1 MHHQCLSLVGT
12 GGRTED
18 RRIGMNR
25 KMRGGKKKS
34 IGRDQG
40 TRKMRDWKNRKEEKV
55 GQKKNGEVS
64 ILESLLI

>member
-1 MHHQCLSLVGT
+1 
-12 GGRTED
+12 
-18 RRIGMNR
+18 MNR